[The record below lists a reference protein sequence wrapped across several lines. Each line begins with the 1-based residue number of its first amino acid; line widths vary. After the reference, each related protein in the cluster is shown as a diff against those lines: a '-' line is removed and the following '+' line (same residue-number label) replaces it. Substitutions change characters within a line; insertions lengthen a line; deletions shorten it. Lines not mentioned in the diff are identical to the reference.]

1 MQRTQTTELSD
12 KVQVGDI
19 IRPFQGKDEQG
30 RPYTPSG
37 FGELTKSRD
46 TSVAYIVEEARM
58 AGGGYG
64 HGPHDYYPDGWQ
76 VTARR
81 LALDCTYNPRAKTIR
96 FYQSGCFID
105 TIKQVPV
112 IGKMRKTFLPEE
124 KR

>member
-37 FGELTKSRD
+37 FGELAKPRD
-46 TSVAYIVEEARM
+46 TSVAYIVEDARM
-58 AGGGYG
+58 AGSGYG
-64 HGPHDYYPDGWQ
+64 HGPHDYFPDGWQ

-81 LALDCTYNPRAKTIR
+81 LAPDGTYNPRAKTIR

-105 TIKQVPV
+105 TIMQVPV

-124 KR
+124 NR